1 MNRIISSKILKCLT
15 KSSDEPLS
23 FVRIFIMK
31 ELEKSNDLAVITQQ
45 DTTGMLKESE
55 HWMAGPAV
63 SSGYF

>member
-55 HWMAGPAV
+55 R
-63 SSGYF
+63 